1 MEVQQIK
8 SSTSAKLIPV
18 LFGFFVMGFVDVVG
32 VSTSYVKLDFA
43 LSDTLANLLPMI
55 VFVWFAIF
63 SMPVGILMG
72 KIGRKTMVLL
82 SLAVT
87 FASMILPLIHYSF
100 AMILL
105 TFALLGIGNTI
116 LQVALNPLLM
126 DVVQK
131 EKATSTLAFG
141 YFIKAISSTLGPILA
156 GAAAGFFGN
165 WHLIF
170 PVYAAV
176 TLLSYTWLFFTKI
189 GKEELVAQTSQMSL
203 FDLFKQPGMLMAFTA
218 ILLVVGFEIS
228 LMTAVPKYLLERCGI
243 PIEQGG
249 LGCSLYFV
257 ARTLGAFLGAILL
270 SRVSVKKFF
279 IVNMFAGIICFVFF
293 MLTDST
299 YVIFVSLF
307 LVGLFCANVF
317 PIVFSVAIQSDATRA
332 NEISAL
338 MIMGVAGG
346 ALLPMVMGVV
356 ADASNQLVSLLIP
369 LLALIYIL
377 FVSFKLHAKFSKKN
391 RISI

>member
-1 MEVQQIK
+1 MEVQQLK

-82 SLAVT
+82 SLGVT

-105 TFALLGIGNTI
+105 TFALLGVGNTI

-131 EKATSTLAFG
+131 EKATSTLALG
-141 YFIKAISSTLGPILA
+141 YFIKAISSTLGPVLA

-165 WHLIF
+165 WYLIF

-203 FDLFKQPGMLMAFTA
+203 FDLFKQPGMFMAFTA

-270 SRVSVKKFF
+270 SRVSVKMFF

-293 MLTDST
+293 MLTAST

-317 PIVFSVAIQSDATRA
+317 PIVFSVAIQSDAIRA

-356 ADASNQLVSLLIP
+356 ADATNQLVSLLIP

-377 FVSFKLHAKFSKKN
+377 FVSFKLHAKFSKK
-391 RISI
+391 IE